1 MIIKHIILENIFI
14 YKDKN
19 EFNFSNDENKN
30 ISLIIGENG
39 FGKTSF
45 INALKIGFHGIT
57 KETLKI
63 GNTKLSKNDF
73 IKGNK
78 LYTGLISQNS
88 SYGKIEIQTDEFKII
103 REFKDD
109 EKLIL
114 IKDNEEFF
122 DLEAEEIIESVFPKS
137 LNKFFFFDGE
147 KIQEIANFEN
157 KEFKKMLESVLKLDI
172 YDKTIED
179 LNILLKKYIKDGLDK
194 DNLDKLNELE
204 KLKTSLNQSIEKL
217 ENKYE
222 ELKETL
228 KSKQKEE
235 KFLVKKSSTNKKLE
249 KQLFQ
254 KKEEFNI
261 LITEFKQLIL
271 YKLPLLLNPNLL
283 NKMKKDLSNYDDLGI
298 DRGILLKKK
307 KEFLYKIKD
316 KNKEIEKIFDEIFLK
331 EKKGFINSSKI
342 SNLLNFKE
350 INLKQLLENLSSVK
364 FEIENINQIIKS
376 SNKDLFNEIYN
387 LQKEIM
393 RLENEI
399 STIEE
404 EIFNNKEK
412 LINIEKEI
420 KEIYKIDFQNQLIQE
435 KIKTTANS
443 ISALN
448 EIKLSLKTK
457 KRPKLE
463 KIINE
468 KFNKLKKDSFDIKKI
483 KLTDNFDLFLIN
495 KENEEASILSA
506 SSGQKQVI
514 ATALIWGVSE
524 YLNKNIPLVID
535 TPLGRLDIKNQ
546 KLILEQFYP
555 NASKQVIMLPTPSE
569 LRANEFNILNEFI
582 ADKYCLNSNIPKV
595 IKCEQ
600 QNS

>member
-1 MIIKHIILENIFI
+1 MTIKHIILENIFV
-14 YKDKN
+14 YKNKN

-78 LYTGLISQNS
+78 FYAGLISQNS

-109 EKLIL
+109 EKLTL

-122 DLEAEEIIESVFPKS
+122 DLEAEEIIESIFPKS

-172 YDKTIED
+172 YDKIIED
-179 LNILLKKYIKDGLDK
+179 LNILLKKYIKDELDK
-194 DNLDKLNELE
+194 DNLNKLNDLE
-204 KLKTSLNQSIEKL
+204 KLKKLLVQSIEKL
-217 ENKYE
+217 ENQYE
-222 ELKETL
+222 EIKETL

-249 KQLFQ
+249 KQLSQ
-254 KKEEFNI
+254 KKEEFNK
-261 LITEFKQLIL
+261 LIAEFKQLIL
-271 YKLPLLLNPNLL
+271 YKIPLILNPKLL
-283 NKMKKDLSNYDDLGI
+283 DKMKKDINNYDDLGI
-298 DRGILLKKK
+298 DREILLKKK
-307 KEFLYKIKD
+307 QEFLNKI

-342 SNLLNFKE
+342 SHLLNFEE
-350 INLKQLLENLSSVK
+350 INLKQILENLSTLK
-364 FEIENINQIIKS
+364 FEIENIEKSIKS
-376 SNKDLFNEIYN
+376 SDNNLFSEIYN
-387 LQKEIM
+387 IQKEIM
-393 RLENEI
+393 KLENEI
-399 STIEE
+399 SNIEE
-404 EIFNNKEK
+404 KIFNDKEK
-412 LINIEKEI
+412 LLNIEKEI
-420 KEIYKIDFQNQLIQE
+420 KEIYNIEFQNKLIQE
-435 KIKTTANS
+435 KINTTSNS
-443 ISALN
+443 ILTLN

-468 KFNKLKKDSFDIKKI
+468 KFNKLKKDSFDIKEI
-483 KLTDNFDLFLIN
+483 KLTDDFDLFLIN
-495 KENEEASILSA
+495 NEKELSILSA

-535 TPLGRLDIKNQ
+535 TPLGRLDRKNQ

-569 LRANEFNILNEFI
+569 LRADEFNILNKYI
-582 ADKYCLNSNIPKV
+582 ADKYCLTPNIPKV
-595 IKCEQ
+595 IKCTQ
-600 QNS
+600 QNL